1 MKNTSPVLV
10 CVTPQLSCE
19 KLISYG
25 KELSSKLKCEL
36 CVVASLKKDETAKNI
51 SNALKV
57 LNTLSKISESNIDI
71 IYSNNAAKSLGSY
84 INKVNPCHILI
95 GNPIEGGRFFEE
107 FMSNQYSAPVSI
119 VNGEKEILYTLPASN
134 FEVMH

>member
-1 MKNTSPVLV
+1 MENTSPVLV

-19 KLISYG
+19 KLISCG
-25 KELSSKLKCEL
+25 KELANKLKCGL
-36 CVVASLKKDETAKNI
+36 CIVTALKKDETAKNI

-57 LNTLSKISESNIDI
+57 LNTLSKICECSIDI
-71 IYSNNAAKSLGSY
+71 IYSNNAAKSLGTY
-84 INKVNPCHILI
+84 INKAKPCHILI

-119 VNGEKEILYTLPASN
+119 VNSEKEILYTLPASN
-134 FEVMH
+134 FEVVH